1 MAPYNRY
8 GRRIYKKNKYNIDSY
23 MNTLPPNANQG
34 QNPQGYLYWAIL
46 QNNVAYTYCNIVPY
60 TTTPGTRKV
69 KNVRLSLQSRTLGT
83 VWYALVYV
91 PEGTEP
97 SVPATTAE
105 GYQPSQYVLMQG
117 LLTPEM
123 PVNARTRLSRN
134 LNSGDRICLVLWSN
148 QLLNNPQGPTAGD
161 TDDITIYEQHAIC
174 YN

>member
-1 MAPYNRY
+1 MAPYYRY
-8 GRRIYKKNKYNIDSY
+8 GRRFVKKNKYNIDAF
-23 MNTLPPNANQG
+23 MDAVPANGQQG
-34 QNPQGYLYWAIL
+34 QNPTGYGYWEIG
-46 QNNVAYTYCNIVPY
+46 NNIAYTYVNIVPY

-69 KNVRLSLQSRTLGT
+69 KNVRLSMQSRTLDT

-97 SVPATTAE
+97 STPATTVE

-123 PVNARTRLSRN
+123 PVNTRTRLSRN
-134 LNSGDRICLVLWSN
+134 LNAGDRICLLFWTIPA
-148 QLLNNPQGPTAGD
+148 LNNPAGPTAGD
-161 TDDITIYEQHAIC
+161 ISDITVYEQHAIC